1 MKKNI
6 SILLISLLAISI
18 LVCNVYYISS
28 LIIAKQEFKH
38 SSKYETI
45 YISLAA
51 AKKIHNHEIVLDN
64 VMYDIASSSQIND
77 IIELKVY
84 KDTRETELLSFMNGI
99 KTSNADISLLNFLSL
114 ISNDQIHPIDLCI
127 EHISIDTHI
136 GFNTILQEKIVLSN
150 MVPPPEC
157 FAE

>member
-51 AKKIHNHEIVLDN
+51 AKKIHNHEIVLDK
-64 VMYDIASSSQIND
+64 VIYDIASSSQIND

-84 KDTRETELLSFMNGI
+84 KDTRETELLSFVHNI
-99 KTSNADISLLNFLSL
+99 KTSNADVNLLNFLSL
-114 ISNDQIHPIDLCI
+114 ISNDRIQTLTFQIDCKSIDI
-127 EHISIDTHI
+127 HIS
-136 GFNTILQEKIVLSN
+136 FNNLLQGKIIIN
-150 MVPPPEC
+150 NIAPPPEC
-157 FAE
+157 FA